1 MTIDERIKLEEKAI
15 KDMQFK
21 EEALDGLPGYMVTK
35 EDYEECRK
43 SANEHQELIN
53 WLKELKAHRY
63 AWAKLREDIRDE
75 AEFAYADFDEYKYE
89 VLGIDDVDDL
99 PNDDYRYGME
109 RALELIDIYRPKEGD
124 EE

>member
-53 WLKELKAHRY
+53 WLKELKAHRE
-63 AWAKLREDIRDE
+63 AWKGLQHDVYELHKILFNMKPQHRSTTVAGDILGLIE
-75 AEFAYADFDEYKYE
+75 A
-89 VLGIDDVDDL
+89 
-99 PNDDYRYGME
+99 
-109 RALELIDIYRPKEGD
+109 YRPKEGD
-124 EE
+124 VE

>member
-43 SANEHQELIN
+43 SANEHQQLVE
-53 WLKELKAHRY
+53 WLKELQAHRES
-63 AWAKLREDIRDE
+63 WEKAKRTVKAYLMLEEFGVEYQDDIE
-75 AEFAYADFDEYKYE
+75 K
-89 VLGIDDVDDL
+89 
-99 PNDDYRYGME
+99 
-109 RALELIDIYRPKEGD
+109 LIDGCIPKEGD
-124 EE
+124 VDEGNSN

>member
-1 MTIDERIKLEEKAI
+1 MTIDERIMIEEKAI

-53 WLKELKAHRY
+53 WLKELKLHRE
-63 AWAKLREDIRDE
+63 AWEKVRKGLRAKHRESYFI
-75 AEFAYADFDEYKYE
+75 
-89 VLGIDDVDDL
+89 GIYDAMKIVDK
-99 PNDDYRYGME
+99 
-109 RALELIDIYRPKEGD
+109 YRPKEGD
-124 EE
+124 

>member
-15 KDMQFK
+15 KDVQFK

-53 WLKELKAHRY
+53 WLKELQAHRE
-63 AWAKLREDIRDE
+63 AWDGMKEGLLEMIRLH
-75 AEFAYADFDEYKYE
+75 EYVSIKHM
-89 VLGIDDVDDL
+89 IQ
-99 PNDDYRYGME
+99 
-109 RALELIDIYRPKEGD
+109 LIDKVRPKEGD
-124 EE
+124 AE